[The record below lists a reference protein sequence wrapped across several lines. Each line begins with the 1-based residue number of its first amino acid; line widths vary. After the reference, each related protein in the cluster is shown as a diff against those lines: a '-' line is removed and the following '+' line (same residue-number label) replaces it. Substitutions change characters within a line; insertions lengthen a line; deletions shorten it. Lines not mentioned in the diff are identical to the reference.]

1 MPRRQCP
8 YPECTWKT
16 EDVDDISFATLSIQI
31 HAQGAHPV
39 TPPAPAPAPTA
50 DGTSSHSREE
60 KVRRPTISSGGTGED
75 WIYFMA
81 RWEEYKAANPAMV
94 GKRAVLQLLEC
105 CDDELR
111 KDLTRNAGGSLADR
125 PETEVLAAIKLL
137 AVRQEALMVS
147 RNILWNMQ
155 QDHDERI
162 RTFGARLRGQ
172 AGMCNLT
179 VKCCKEGC
187 EQINSFMDQIIRDV
201 LICGVSNYE
210 IRLAILQDK
219 NQDMSLE
226 EAFQFIE
233 AKEAGKRSA
242 SFMQDTEEIA
252 AARSSQY
259 CRQMK
264 QPHQPPQHNNKQK
277 NDATSGYKEKMVK
290 SVEPC

>member
-1 MPRRQCP
+1 
-8 YPECTWKT
+8 
-16 EDVDDISFATLSIQI
+16 
-31 HAQGAHPV
+31 
-39 TPPAPAPAPTA
+39 
-50 DGTSSHSREE
+50 
-60 KVRRPTISSGGTGED
+60 
-75 WIYFMA
+75 MA

-155 QDHDERI
+155 QDHNERI

-226 EAFQFIE
+226 ELFNHQGKGSWKGLCIVD
-233 AKEAGKRSA
+233 AGHGGDRCCTVITVLSPDETA
-242 SFMQDTEEIA
+242 S
-252 AARSSQY
+252 
-259 CRQMK
+259 
-264 QPHQPPQHNNKQK
+264 P
-277 NDATSGYKEKMVK
+277 TSTT
-290 SVEPC
+290 